1 MNGVYGTDF
10 FAFWNDP
17 VFVRDISLGRFGRT
31 EKSEPAGKP
40 SDVLHRVL
48 QAFRLIF
55 PTS

>member
-1 MNGVYGTDF
+1 MNAVYGADY

-31 EKSEPAGKP
+31 ENGEPAGKP

-48 QAFRLIF
+48 KALRLIF